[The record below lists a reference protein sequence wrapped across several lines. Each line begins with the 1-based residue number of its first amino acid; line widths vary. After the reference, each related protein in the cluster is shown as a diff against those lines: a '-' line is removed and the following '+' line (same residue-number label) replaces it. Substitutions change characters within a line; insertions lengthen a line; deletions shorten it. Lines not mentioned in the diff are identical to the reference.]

1 MFLFNFENFF
11 SQVEYIRG
19 EAILQSQQCWK
30 TRRHHRLS
38 VSNNCAEA
46 EARCHVLR
54 KNQHLGG
61 ELKSLKV

>member
-1 MFLFNFENFF
+1 MFLFNFENVF

-38 VSNNCAEA
+38 VSNNCSEA
-46 EARCHVLR
+46 EARCHDNIW
-54 KNQHLGG
+54 KW
-61 ELKSLKV
+61 S